1 MSSRALDAARA
12 RPADITLLKAFGII
26 LFAVAT
32 AAGAQLRIPVP
43 GTPVPITLQV
53 LFAILAGTTLGARA
67 GAASQILCLVCGA
80 SGLPFFAG
88 GGFGLL
94 YLGGPTGGYL
104 LSFPLA
110 AAAAGAFSGSGVFVA
125 RLAACSAAVFVIYAC
140 GACWLALSLS
150 LTPIEAL
157 EAGVLPFVLADAA
170 KAVIAAGTGR
180 AAMMIGSDKRAAW
193 R

>member
-1 MSSRALDAARA
+1 MSPRALDAARP
-12 RPADITLLKAFGII
+12 RPADIALLKAFGII

-32 AAGAQLRIPVP
+32 AAGAQLRIPIP

-53 LFAILAGTTLGARA
+53 FFAILAGMILGARA
-67 GAASQILCLVCGA
+67 GAASQVLCLVCGA

-110 AAAAGAFSGSGVFVA
+110 AAAAGAVSVSGGFLA
-125 RLAACSAAVFVIYAC
+125 RLAACSLAVLVIYAC

-150 LTPIEAL
+150 LAPMEAL

-180 AAMMIGSDKRAAW
+180 AVMLIGSEKGAAG